1 MLNAI
6 VGIGKVL
13 LERESKIDTLVK
25 KQQFDEIVRVV
36 FDLDKKEIVFSSE
49 TFDEGKLKK
58 YLWIGNNPGNIPQTR
73 LTTDN
78 LWKLF
83 SESIY
88 NIYCGLDD
96 CSLKQ
101 IIEEIINTFSSSSDF
116 GTIIDPL
123 KISDF
128 EQIVKEMPEKLET
141 KEQGAKQKVDP
152 RVDAYVKGKYGK
164 KKRILFTTVV
174 RKNGQEIA
182 LAECD
187 DYRNFLLNELEEKSF
202 EDTIDGTCYACG
214 RHGKVT
220 YKFKTLTMKI
230 FINDKINFAS
240 GLNDEGFVRN
250 YTLCPKCYDA
260 FSAGERLILD
270 NLQSR
275 LGECP
280 VYVIPE
286 FYNQLKTSDSKE
298 LLNIIKDID
307 RIIKALNKYES
318 WKQFRDRLRRTFDEP
333 FLLNFLFAEKSNA
346 AFKIKKL
353 IPDVNPSRLKYL
365 FEKLEFISSEF
376 SNTFQNLTFNIDFE
390 TIFVLIP
397 VRKQLFNEIYNIY
410 ESLLTGKLL
419 NERWIVSKLL
429 EALKVRYFE
438 TYGPYYTFSR
448 SYQFEHM
455 VLLSNAF
462 HTYLKEL
469 GVLKGVNGKMDD
481 ILERLRAIDEDLA
494 DYVAKA
500 EYDEQKVSLFLAGV
514 LVAEIAKNQWKAD
527 KRKQILN
534 LINFN
539 GMPLQKVKMFVTQL
553 FAKLRQY
560 DSLNSYTE
568 KVVGTCKEYLDQAE
582 KKWTLSPQ
590 ENVYY
595 ILSGYAYK
603 TKKYITSGEGG
614 NEDE

>member
-25 KQQFDEIVRVV
+25 KQQFDEIVKVV

-49 TFDEGKLKK
+49 TFDECKLKK

-88 NIYCGLDD
+88 NIYDGLDD

-101 IIEEIINTFSSSSDF
+101 IIEEIINTFSSQSDF
-116 GTIIDPL
+116 GKIIDPL

-128 EQIVKEMPEKLET
+128 EQIVKDMPEKLET

-152 RVDAYVKGKYGK
+152 RVDAYVKRKYGK

-182 LAECD
+182 LAKCD
-187 DYRNFLLNELEEKSF
+187 DYRNFLLNELEEKSL

-214 RHGKVT
+214 RRGKVT
-220 YKFKTLTMKI
+220 YKFRTLTMKI

-270 NLQSR
+270 KLQSR

-286 FYNQLKTSDSKE
+286 FYNQLKMPDSEE
-298 LLNIIKDID
+298 LLKIIDDID
-307 RIIKALNKYES
+307 LIKKIIKALNEYES
-318 WKQFRDRLRRTFDEP
+318 WKQFRDELRRTFDEP

-353 IPDVNPSRLKYL
+353 IADVNPSRLKYL

-376 SNTFQNLTFNIDFE
+376 SNTFQNLTFNIDFK

-397 VRKQLFNEIYNIY
+397 IRKQLFNEIYNIY

-419 NERWIVSKLL
+419 NERWIVSKFL

-438 TYGPYYTFSR
+438 TYGPYYAFSR
-448 SYQFEHM
+448 SYRFERM

-462 HTYLKEL
+462 HTYLKEV

-481 ILERLRAIDEDLA
+481 ILESLRAIDEDLA
-494 DYVAKA
+494 DYVAKS

-514 LVAEIAKNQWKAD
+514 LVAEIAKKQQEAD
-527 KRKQILN
+527 KQKQILN

-539 GMPLQKVKMFVTQL
+539 GMPLQKVKLFVTQL

-568 KVVGTCKEYLDQAE
+568 KVVGTCKKYLDQAE

-603 TKKYITSGEGG
+603 TVTSEEGG
-614 NEDE
+614 NKDE

>member
-1 MLNAI
+1 MMLNAI

-49 TFDEGKLKK
+49 TFDEFKLKK

-88 NIYCGLDD
+88 NIYYGLDD

-128 EQIVKEMPEKLET
+128 EQIVKDMPEKLET
-141 KEQGAKQKVDP
+141 REQGAKQKVDP

-270 NLQSR
+270 KLQSR

-298 LLNIIKDID
+298 LLNIINDIVL
-307 RIIKALNKYES
+307 IIKALNEYES
-318 WKQFRDRLRRTFDEP
+318 WKQFRDQLRRTFDEP

-353 IPDVNPSRLKYL
+353 IADVNPSRLKYL

-376 SNTFQNLTFNIDFE
+376 SNTFQNLTFNIDFK

-410 ESLLTGKLL
+410 ESLLTGKLI
-419 NERWIVSKLL
+419 NERWIVSKFL

-462 HTYLKEL
+462 HTYLKKL

-481 ILERLRAIDEDLA
+481 ILESLRAIDEDLA
-494 DYVAKA
+494 DYVAKS

-539 GMPLQKVKMFVTQL
+539 GMPLQKVKMFVTLL

-560 DSLNSYTE
+560 DSLNYYTE

-614 NEDE
+614 N

>member
-25 KQQFDEIVRVV
+25 KQQFDEIVKVV

-49 TFDEGKLKK
+49 TFDERNLKE

-88 NIYCGLDD
+88 NIYDGLDD

-101 IIEEIINTFSSSSDF
+101 IIEEIINTFSSQSDF
-116 GTIIDPL
+116 GKIIDPL

-128 EQIVKEMPEKLET
+128 EQIVKDMPEKLET

-152 RVDAYVKGKYGK
+152 RVDAYVKRKYGK

-182 LAECD
+182 LAKCD
-187 DYRNFLLNELEEKSF
+187 DYRNFLLNELEEKSL

-214 RHGKVT
+214 RRGKVT
-220 YKFKTLTMKI
+220 YKFRTLTMKI

-260 FSAGERLILD
+260 FRAGERLILD

-286 FYNQLKTSDSKE
+286 FYNQLKMPDSKE
-298 LLNIIKDID
+298 LLKIIDNIDP
-307 RIIKALNKYES
+307 IIKALNKYES
-318 WKQFRDRLRRTFDEP
+318 WKQIRDELRRTFDEP

-353 IPDVNPSRLKYL
+353 IADVNPSRLKYL

-376 SNTFQNLTFNIDFE
+376 SNTFQNFNIDFK

-397 VRKQLFNEIYNIY
+397 IRKQLFNEIYNIY

-419 NERWIVSKLL
+419 NERWIVSKFL

-438 TYGPYYTFSR
+438 RYGPYYAFSR
-448 SYQFEHM
+448 SYRFERM

-462 HTYLKEL
+462 HTYLKEV

-481 ILERLRAIDEDLA
+481 ILESLRAIDEDLA
-494 DYVAKA
+494 DYVAKS

-514 LVAEIAKNQWKAD
+514 LVAKIAKKQHEAGE
-527 KRKQILN
+527 RKQILN

-539 GMPLQKVKMFVTQL
+539 GMPLQKVKLFVTQL

-568 KVVGTCKEYLDQAE
+568 KVVGTCKKYLDQAE

-603 TKKYITSGEGG
+603 TVTSEEGG
-614 NEDE
+614 NKDE